1 MTGFQRL
8 DSNVLNTMKTDGN
21 EVLNGM
27 YDLRLPLDKFNQV
40 GIYTVYIKPK
50 EVKTSIY
57 AVSTLSAYPNIRG
70 IVLNIAGIT
79 NIPTDN
85 GELVGYRVEY
95 IDDNGKR
102 EDMFRII
109 TSNNKC
115 EPLAQNMT
123 SVHGN
128 NVSFRF
134 NDNSTLIFCTLTPST
149 NMSFD
154 SASTPSIGKPG
165 QEIVLINTKFN
176 PIMLEIEIT
185 EHDIETL
192 STMIE
197 GEQLRNLDHGLITT
211 FNEDGEIYHQSDYGT
226 AVDSANNTHH
236 DYKINRGMNINMDEI
251 DVFKDIKDSL
261 NR

>member
-1 MTGFQRL
+1 MANGIYGTKKPAQITSDDIDIFYHYRPTRSSESPMTGFQRL

-95 IDDNGKR
+95 MDDNGKTINFQI
-102 EDMFRII
+102 DNYI
-109 TSNNKC
+109 TYARVSK
-115 EPLAQNMT
+115 LQN
-123 SVHGN
+123 
-128 NVSFRF
+128 
-134 NDNSTLIFCTLTPST
+134 I
-149 NMSFD
+149 
-154 SASTPSIGKPG
+154 
-165 QEIVLINTKFN
+165 
-176 PIMLEIEIT
+176 LEIQTGDDFISYQANLENFSTKLLEIN
-185 EHDIETL
+185 D
-192 STMIE
+192 
-197 GEQLRNLDHGLITT
+197 D
-211 FNEDGEIYHQSDYGT
+211 
-226 AVDSANNTHH
+226 
-236 DYKINRGMNINMDEI
+236 
-251 DVFKDIKDSL
+251 
-261 NR
+261 